1 MRKQTLEEISQRGP
15 TMMDQY
21 PFRAHVRFP
30 HVRFPP
36 SYPMLLLNLYLV
48 STFSLLRSHLS
59 QN

>member
-21 PFRAHVRFP
+21 PFRA